1 MKARALTIA
10 GSDPGGGAGIQADL
24 KTFAAFG
31 VYGLSA
37 VTSVTVQ
44 DTLGFRGALAVP
56 PPVVAGQIE
65 AALSDIGADAVKTG
79 MLGSAAVIKA
89 AASGLRK
96 RRAGRLVVDPVLCAK
111 NGSPLLEPR
120 AINALIRELLP
131 LALVVTPNAPEAE
144 RLAGVEVKN
153 ASGARRAA
161 RAIRALGP
169 AFVLVKGGHLDG
181 TGCEDLLFDGRSFAA
196 LRSPRADTRHT
207 HGTGCTLSA
216 AIAAGLALGL
226 DVPAAVRRAKRYVT
240 GAIRNA
246 PCLGKGAGPLE
257 HFWEGR

>member
-44 DTLGFRGALAVP
+44 NTLGFRGALAVP
-56 PPVVAGQIE
+56 PAVVAGQVD
-65 AALSDIGADAVKTG
+65 AGLSDIGADAVKTG
-79 MLGSAAVIKA
+79 MLVSAPVVRAV
-89 AASGLRK
+89 
-96 RRAGRLVVDPVLCAK
+96 AGRLRAARVTKLVVDPVMRAK
-111 NGSPLLEPR
+111 DGSPLLEPR
-120 AINALIRELLP
+120 AAAALTKELLP

-144 RLAGVEVKN
+144 RLTGLKVGN

-181 TGCEDLLFDGRSFAA
+181 PVCEDLLFDGSSFSA
-196 LRSPRADTRHT
+196 LRSPRADTGHT

>member
-1 MKARALTIA
+1 MVEPISELPTFEVDTSGMA
-10 GSDPGGGAGIQADL
+10 PGIYQFLMWASSEGEVYQQTLAQAAVL
-24 KTFAAFG
+24 VEPPPCTS
-31 VYGLSA
+31 VSLSA
-37 VTSVTVQ
+37 SPQPGLVS
-44 DTLGFRGALAVP
+44 A
-56 PPVVAGQIE
+56 PVVR
-65 AALSDIGADAVKTG
+65 AV
-79 MLGSAAVIKA
+79 
-89 AASGLRK
+89 
-96 RRAGRLVVDPVLCAK
+96 AGRLRAARVTKLVVDPVMRAK
-111 NGSPLLEPR
+111 DGSPLLEPR
-120 AINALIRELLP
+120 AAAALTKELLP

-144 RLAGVEVKN
+144 RLTGLKVGN

-181 TGCEDLLFDGRSFAA
+181 PVCEDLLFDGSSFSA
-196 LRSPRADTRHT
+196 LRSPRADTGHT